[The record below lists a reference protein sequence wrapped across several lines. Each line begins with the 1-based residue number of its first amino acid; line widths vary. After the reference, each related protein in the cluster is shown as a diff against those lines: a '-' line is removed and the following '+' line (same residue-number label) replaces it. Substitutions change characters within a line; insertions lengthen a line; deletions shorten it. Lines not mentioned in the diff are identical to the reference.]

1 MQVYEDI
8 LFIGQKLGKKLRSSV
23 LSRRGSKNKPGG
35 DLKLSQTD
43 GLSEEP
49 RGGTTD
55 SIYGS
60 PLSWETK
67 EDLLEERGS
76 VLQSGGNMWK
86 GKENLQERKDCR
98 PDTFED
104 DLTKTKKLQ
113 FLDKSKAVYPDE
125 MFTQKSAKN
134 SMLLYNGDKPKE
146 MQDCRPGTMVK
157 TDSEK
162 NWSLDTLGSSLNE
175 EEGAAEYTPSWKLKH
190 EAFCN
195 DNLTSLDKGEQTK
208 EMDSQSKKPI
218 KMRVPRLPRKGSKST
233 LDEEFQQKGADLFK
247 ARDLKTSE
255 FNMYKDYSELK
266 KPPILRVPLQTYSDS
281 KGLEDAG
288 TPAKGAE
295 LFKAGNCDDTWTL
308 TEEYTLAKDQYFP
321 EDLDPTGATSSDYL
335 SEAAKAEWRSSQMD
349 VRRSRDPEDE
359 QQLEAVEEEEEGDTD
374 SLMEWW
380 NTVELWDEVPS
391 DEEISLKE
399 DETKSFTEIAG
410 KVHRGL
416 RVFYKS
422 FTEQAE
428 VLYQHVLFLYAI
440 ADDLSSFH
448 RRARIANITGGTTTA
463 VGGVAAIAGLALAP
477 VTFGASLIVSAVGLG
492 VATAGGIAAA
502 SAAISD
508 NVHDMSDRKKIELLV
523 QDYET
528 RLTDLQRCL
537 HFVAEGIRR
546 LCCHPL
552 LRRNNYYTGDWEVRR
567 ALQTVSLVT
576 EPVERAEEI
585 VNSAIVALNNECK
598 GMDKYFTKDSRE
610 LKKGCKKELT
620 ARVQMLAKQLH
631 DGLVALNSI
640 REQLLDATGN
650 I

>member
-1 MQVYEDI
+1 M
-8 LFIGQKLGKKLRSSV
+8 SS
-23 LSRRGSKNKPGG
+23 
-35 DLKLSQTD
+35 
-43 GLSEEP
+43 
-49 RGGTTD
+49 
-55 SIYGS
+55 
-60 PLSWETK
+60 
-67 EDLLEERGS
+67 
-76 VLQSGGNMWK
+76 MWCY
-86 GKENLQERKDCR
+86 L
-98 PDTFED
+98 
-104 DLTKTKKLQ
+104 
-113 FLDKSKAVYPDE
+113 
-125 MFTQKSAKN
+125 
-134 SMLLYNGDKPKE
+134 
-146 MQDCRPGTMVK
+146 
-157 TDSEK
+157 
-162 NWSLDTLGSSLNE
+162 LGS
-175 EEGAAEYTPSWKLKH
+175 Y
-190 EAFCN
+190 
-195 DNLTSLDKGEQTK
+195 
-208 EMDSQSKKPI
+208 
-218 KMRVPRLPRKGSKST
+218 
-233 LDEEFQQKGADLFK
+233 
-247 ARDLKTSE
+247 
-255 FNMYKDYSELK
+255 
-266 KPPILRVPLQTYSDS
+266 LQ
-281 KGLEDAG
+281 
-288 TPAKGAE
+288 
-295 LFKAGNCDDTWTL
+295 
-308 TEEYTLAKDQYFP
+308 
-321 EDLDPTGATSSDYL
+321 
-335 SEAAKAEWRSSQMD
+335 
-349 VRRSRDPEDE
+349 
-359 QQLEAVEEEEEGDTD
+359 DTD

-380 NTVELWDEVPS
+380 NTVECEYSDLSSIDPS
-391 DEEISLKE
+391 NNAYR
-399 DETKSFTEIAG
+399 SFTEIAG

-640 REQLLDATGN
+640 RELATTKLAERYDW
-650 I
+650 